1 MNNTY
6 NDIRSAVSRIISR
19 YSLAITVF
27 LLAAVSGCASGLGL
41 GGFNLISIEEEWQM
55 GQQLERQIASE
66 LTLVNDATANAY
78 INSIGQRIVS
88 QTPMANLPWKF
99 HIVADPAINAF
110 NVPGG
115 HVYVNTG
122 LIAAAD
128 NVSELAGVMAHEI
141 AHGVERHGTE
151 RITQV
156 YGLNVIASLVL
167 GQNPDILEQIVA
179 QVVGT
184 GTVASMSRGAEREAD
199 QLGVRYMHAAGY
211 NPDGM
216 ASFFGKLL
224 AEEGR
229 GSSSVERFFATH
241 PLTQDRIRDVERQA
255 ASLPNRQGLITR
267 DQQLGSVKQRVAR
280 YNR

>member
-1 MNNTY
+1 MELKY
-6 NDIRSAVSRIISR
+6 ERYRSITIQAISR
-19 YSLAITVF
+19 FSLVMTV
-27 LLAAVSGCASGLGL
+27 LLMVAVSGCGTGLGL
-41 GGFNLISIEEEWQM
+41 GGFNLISLEEEWQM
-55 GQQLERQIASE
+55 GAQLEQEIASE
-66 LTLVNDATANAY
+66 LTLVNDANANAY
-78 INSIGQRIVS
+78 INTIGQRIVS
-88 QTPMANLPWKF
+88 QTQMGNLPWKF

-141 AHGVERHGTE
+141 SHGVERHGTE

-156 YGLNVIASLVL
+156 YGLNVIAGMVL
-167 GQNPDILEQIVA
+167 GQNPAILEQIVA

-199 QLGVRYMHAAGY
+199 QQGVRYMHAAGY
-211 NPDGM
+211 NPEGM
-216 ASFFGKLL
+216 ATFFNKLL
-224 AEEGR
+224 AEEQR
-229 GSSSVERFFATH
+229 GSGAVERFFATH
-241 PLTQDRIRDVERQA
+241 PLTQDRIRDVQRHA
-255 ASLPNRQGLITR
+255 ASLPARQGLITR
-267 DQQLGSVKQRVAR
+267 DQQLGSVKQRVSR